1 MILCELRQ
9 PLQYVI
15 WSLCVIGGRA
25 MRVPTHGIMLFS
37 SSCINGRAEL
47 APTVCSCNLHRKAR
61 TAKGSP
67 YSMSFGVY
75 A

>member
-37 SSCINGRAEL
+37 S
-47 APTVCSCNLHRKAR
+47 
-61 TAKGSP
+61 
-67 YSMSFGVY
+67 
-75 A
+75 